1 VVHAHDM
8 RESRQRTPLARAAQ
22 AEVNEYARPGL
33 WRHRDFLRLWAGETV
48 SFFGSEI
55 TELALPL
62 AAVLTL
68 GADARELGLLG
79 AARFAPYLVFTLPVG
94 VIADRVR
101 RRPILV
107 WANLGRA
114 VAIGLV
120 PVLAAVGL
128 LTFPLLLAVAFA
140 VGVLTVFFEVTYVS
154 YLPSVVGREHLVEG
168 NSRLQASASVA
179 AIGGPGLGGLLVEL
193 LTAPMALA
201 VDAVSYLVSAL
212 TLASIRA
219 HETARSAGARVSA
232 LEQVAEGFRLLRQH
246 PALRALAGVAGTY
259 NLFSQWISVLFV
271 LFAIQELG
279 ISPTTLGLVLSAGA
293 AGALLGAV
301 MADPVARWFGIGRAL
316 VWAVVLECVAMLPIG
331 LVTGPLPIVLAV
343 LVTVFAVNGCFV
355 TMSSVHALAYRQ
367 AVAPQG
373 MLGRI
378 SASYRIIGYG
388 GIPLGAVLGGLA
400 GETFGVRTG
409 LVVGSIGLLAAA
421 ALVLTSP
428 LRDVR
433 ELPQAET

>member
-1 VVHAHDM
+1 MVGEVSDH
-8 RESRQRTPLARAAQ
+8 RA
-22 AEVNEYARPGL
+22 GL
-33 WRHRDFLRLWAGETV
+33 WRHRDFLRLWTGETV
-48 SFFGSEI
+48 SLFGSEV

-68 GADARELGLLG
+68 GADAGQLGLLG
-79 AARFAPYLVFTLPVG
+79 AVRFAPYLVFTLPAG

-107 WANLGRA
+107 CANLGRA
-114 VAIGLV
+114 LAIGLV
-120 PVLAAVGL
+120 PVLAVLGI
-128 LTFPLLLAVAFA
+128 LTFPLLLVVAFA
-140 VGVLTVFFEVTYVS
+140 VGVLTVFFDVTYVS
-154 YLPSVVGREHLVEG
+154 YLPSVVCREHLVEG
-168 NSRLQASASVA
+168 NSRLQASASAA

-193 LTAPMALA
+193 LTPPIALA
-201 VDAVSYLVSAL
+201 VDAVSYLLSAL

-219 HETARSAGARVSA
+219 RETEPTADANASA
-232 LEQVAEGFRLLRQH
+232 LEQVAEGFRLLSQH
-246 PALRALAGVAGTY
+246 PALRGLAGVAGTY

-279 ISPTTLGLVLSAGA
+279 LSPTTLGVVLSAGA
-293 AGALLGAV
+293 AGALVGAV
-301 MADPVARWFGIGRAL
+301 MADPVARWLGIGPAL
-316 VWAVVLECVAMLPIG
+316 VLAVVLECVVMLPIG

-367 AVAPQG
+367 AVAPHG

-421 ALVLTSP
+421 AFVLVSP

-433 ELPQAET
+433 QLPRADV

>member
-1 VVHAHDM
+1 MPKSHAEG
-8 RESRQRTPLARAAQ
+8 RI
-22 AEVNEYARPGL
+22 GL
-33 WRHRDFLRLWAGETV
+33 WRHRDFIRLWAGETV
-48 SFFGSEI
+48 SLFGSEI

-68 GADARELGLLG
+68 GADAGQLGLLG
-79 AARFAPYLVFTLPVG
+79 AARFAPYLVFTLPAG

-107 WANLGRA
+107 WANVGRA
-114 VAIGLV
+114 LAIGLV
-120 PVLAAVGL
+120 PVLAALGL

-154 YLPSVVGREHLVEG
+154 YLPSVVDREHLVEG

-179 AIGGPGLGGLLVEL
+179 AIGGPGLGGLLVEV

-201 VDAVSYLVSAL
+201 VDAASYLVSAL

-219 HETARSAGARVSA
+219 RETVPAASANASA

-279 ISPTTLGLVLSAGA
+279 MSPTTLGLVLSAGA
-293 AGALLGAV
+293 AGALAGAV
-301 MADPVARWFGIGRAL
+301 LAEPVARRLGIGPAL
-316 VWAVVLECVAMLPIG
+316 VWAVLLECVVMLPIG

-367 AVAPQG
+367 AVAPPA

-400 GETFGVRTG
+400 GEAFGARTG
-409 LVVGSIGLLAAA
+409 LVVGSVGLLAAA
-421 ALVLTSP
+421 AFVLISP

-433 ELPQAET
+433 ELPHAEA